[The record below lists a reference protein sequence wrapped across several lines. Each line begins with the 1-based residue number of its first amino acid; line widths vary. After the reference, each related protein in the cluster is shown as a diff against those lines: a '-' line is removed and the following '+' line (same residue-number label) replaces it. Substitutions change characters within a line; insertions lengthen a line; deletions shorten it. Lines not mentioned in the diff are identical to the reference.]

1 MPQTPVRSLVARCPR
16 LRTGPGLRAVAGL
29 AALAVLAA
37 GCSSSPTSSQ
47 GLGGSGTTSTSS
59 STSST
64 GGAGA
69 SGGGAIEWSPAGTFG
84 TKPTVVVPSG
94 APPTQLETHDLIV
107 GSGAAAKAGDMVTVQ
122 YVGYSWT
129 TKQQFDASW
138 DRGQPFGFPLG
149 EHQVIT
155 GWDEGVAGM
164 KVGGRRE
171 LVIPPSLAYGATS
184 PGPGIVANDTLIFV
198 VDLLKIG

>member
-1 MPQTPVRSLVARCPR
+1 MRPISAPRRRRWTARS
-16 LRTGPGLRAVAGL
+16 AVAGL
-29 AALAVLAA
+29 AAVAAVTA

-47 GLGGSGTTSTSS
+47 GLGGSGTTSSPSSPSSRS
-59 STSST
+59 STA
-64 GGAGA
+64 GGAGT
-69 SGGGAIEWSPAGTFG
+69 SGSAAIEWSPAGAFG

-94 APPTQLETHDLIV
+94 TAPTQLETHDLIV
-107 GSGAAAKAGDMVTVQ
+107 GSGATAKAGDTVTVQ

-138 DRGQPFGFPLG
+138 DRGQPFSFPLG

-164 KVGGRRE
+164 QVGGRRE
-171 LVIPPSLAYGATS
+171 LVIPPNLAYGASS

-198 VDLLKIG
+198 VDLLKVG